1 MYYGE
6 YPYDSPYIFS
16 RGLSSDINNFT
27 GSYCKLET
35 DSDFMSLV
43 YSNNEGMSE
52 QIACK
57 RYIKEWKIQNPEKT
71 VLRIAYQNSI
81 GGQVMLKTYV
91 DLLIIA
97 KDADHLYFYV
107 FEYAGITIL

>member
-16 RGLSSDINNFT
+16 RGLSSDMRNFT
-27 GSYCKLET
+27 GSYCKSRT
-35 DSDFMSLV
+35 DSGFMALA
-43 YSNNEGMSE
+43 YSNNMGMSE
-52 QIACK
+52 QIACQQ
-57 RYIKEWKIQNPEKT
+57 YIKEWKIQNPEKK
-71 VLRIAYQNSI
+71 VLRIAFRDSI

-97 KDADHLYFYV
+97 KDLNHLYYYV
-107 FEYAGITIL
+107 FEYAGITQ